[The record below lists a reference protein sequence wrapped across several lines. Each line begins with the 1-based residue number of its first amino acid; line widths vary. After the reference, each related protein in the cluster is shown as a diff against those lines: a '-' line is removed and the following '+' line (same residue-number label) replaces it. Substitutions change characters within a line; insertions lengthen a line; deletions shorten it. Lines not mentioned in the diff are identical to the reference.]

1 VLPPNV
7 LWVAAEALSGQAAPT
22 RNKRAK
28 RRRRRFKEGSTGI
41 TTGSNYPPEWS
52 KAQAS
57 TFLTAGVYNLCV

>member
-1 VLPPNV
+1 
-7 LWVAAEALSGQAAPT
+7 LSGQAAPT

-41 TTGSNYPPEWS
+41 TTDSHYPPPEWS

-57 TFLTAGVYNLCV
+57 TFLTAGVYNICI